1 MECACAEVEAPQSS
15 RSSVFYYIT
24 LHYITLHYNMRN
36 FFKDTFYI
44 EIERELIR

>member
-1 MECACAEVEAPQSS
+1 MECACAEVEAPQ
-15 RSSVFYYIT
+15 SVFYYIT